1 MIGKSVQPP
10 EGMGAPAGDPRM
22 RVYHLVRPGEL
33 SLQKIE
39 IPVPSDG
46 EVLARVDVA
55 LTCGTDL
62 KTLERGHA
70 RLKVPGPLGHEWAGT
85 VETLGAGVR
94 GVARGDRVVA
104 TPTAPCGDCA
114 FCLRSEENLCLHLFE
129 QMALGAYGEYVLVP
143 RHIVNRNMFVIP
155 DGVSSHQ
162 AAFLEPLACTVHG
175 ADLLSLT
182 GDRTVVFL
190 GDGPI
195 SLLFIQVARLRGA
208 GRIVLVGR
216 HSIRLEVGHLMGAD
230 VVLNV
235 REVDVRGAVEAL
247 TDGLGADTVVECVG
261 HPEAWSQAMGLVRR
275 GGEVLFFGGCE
286 RGQSVR
292 FDTERIHYDEITLR
306 GGFHLTPDSVLR
318 AWELITTGRLNFDA
332 IVTHRMRLE
341 ELPAAFDL
349 MRRREALKV
358 AISP

>member
-1 MIGKSVQPP
+1 MIGESGQPP
-10 EGMGAPAGDPRM
+10 VGGGAPAGGARM
-22 RVYHLVRPGEL
+22 RVYHLVQPREL
-33 SLQKIE
+33 SLETIE
-39 IPVPSDG
+39 VPIPSDG
-46 EVLARVDVA
+46 EVLVRVDVA

-85 VETLGAGVR
+85 VEALGGGVR
-94 GVARGDRVVA
+94 GVERGDRVVA

-129 QMALGAYGEYVLVP
+129 QMALGAYGEYVLVS
-143 RHIVNRNMFVIP
+143 RHIVNRNMMVIP
-155 DGVSSHQ
+155 SEVSSRR

-175 ADLLSLT
+175 ADLLKLT

-195 SLLFIQVARLRGA
+195 SLLFTQVARLRGA
-208 GRIVLVGR
+208 GRIVLIGR
-216 HSIRLEVGHLMGAD
+216 HSARLDVARRVGAD
-230 VVLNV
+230 VVLNAH
-235 REVDVRGAVEAL
+235 EVDVQSAVETL

-261 HPEAWSQAMGLVRR
+261 HPEAWTQAMDLVCR

-286 RGQSVR
+286 RGQSVT
-292 FDTERIHYDEITLR
+292 FDTERIHYDEITLK
-306 GGFHLTPDSVLR
+306 GGFHFTPDSVLR
-318 AWELITTGRLNFDA
+318 AWELITTGRLNLDA
-332 IVTHRMRLE
+332 LVTHSMRLE